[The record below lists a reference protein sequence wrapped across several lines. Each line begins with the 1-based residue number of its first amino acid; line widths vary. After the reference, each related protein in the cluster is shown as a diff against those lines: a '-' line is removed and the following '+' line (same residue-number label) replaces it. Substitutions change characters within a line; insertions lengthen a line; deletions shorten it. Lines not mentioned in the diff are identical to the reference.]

1 MSVLKKAAIVALGTV
16 TTGLYL
22 AIPAGADPDPCGT
35 LPIFICRMVPMAP
48 DLDHDVDLTQD
59 PNGLSDGQDGQSAVD
74 QPGAVHSGG

>member
-1 MSVLKKAAIVALGTV
+1 MSVWKKAAIIALGAV
-16 TTGLYL
+16 TTGLDL
-22 AIPAGADPDPCGT
+22 AGPAGADPDPCRGVAF
-35 LPIFICRMVPMAP
+35 IICRMVPVAP